1 MEAGKEVTSDWKERA
16 VRRKEGRK
24 KDPKIYLK
32 SVLSLTSPTL
42 VPSTIQM
49 PNFPQ
54 REIG

>member
-1 MEAGKEVTSDWKERA
+1 VEAGKEVTSDWKERA